1 LIYRGYCIYFF
12 YFTRSSLEYNRFGN
26 NNTLLNAASSEFQ
39 TPTIALS
46 DDDDSFS
53 TTSWEEEEEELAS
66 DAEEEDTVES
76 EEDEEFK
83 APVKYTPK
91 KYKKSVNNNPI
102 HPLSKKKSSNI
113 QEQVQQ
119 QPINLGDLFVDNS
132 SERLLP
138 KASPRPT
145 ATPTIYQK
153 LTKASVDWCRY
164 CGTTEGVNWRPGP
177 WGKRTLC
184 K

>member
-1 LIYRGYCIYFF
+1 MD
-12 YFTRSSLEYNRFGN
+12 TATSEY
-26 NNTLLNAASSEFQ
+26 Q
-39 TPTIALS
+39 TATVTLS

-53 TTSWEEEEEELAS
+53 TTSWEEEEEKVAS
-66 DAEEEDTVES
+66 DVEEEDTVES

-91 KYKKSVNNNPI
+91 KYKKSVNNNSI
-102 HPLSKKKSSNI
+102 HPLSKKKSSTT
-113 QEQVQQ
+113 ELDTQQ
-119 QPINLGDLFVDNS
+119 QQQTPTSFGDLFSDNTTDS
-132 SERLLP
+132 LLP
-138 KASPRPT
+138 KAPPRPT
-145 ATPTIYQK
+145 ATPTIYEK

>member
-1 LIYRGYCIYFF
+1 MCVCVCVRVCVLFIYLFF
-12 YFTRSSLEYNRFGN
+12 STIRSSLEYNRFGN
-26 NNTLLNAASSEFQ
+26 HLSAEFQ
-39 TPTIALS
+39 TQTVT

-53 TTSWEEEEEELAS
+53 TTSWEEEVAS
-66 DAEEEDTVES
+66 EVEEDSAS

-91 KYKKSVNNNPI
+91 KYKKSMLPTI
-102 HPLSKKKSSNI
+102 HPLSKKASCESISTPSSALCN
-113 QEQVQQ
+113 
-119 QPINLGDLFVDNS
+119 LFVDNTDS
-132 SERLLP
+132 LLP
-138 KASPRPT
+138 KACPRPT
-145 ATPTIYQK
+145 STPTIYQK
-153 LTKASVDWCRY
+153 LTKANIDWCRY